1 MNGLRLVGIDGDKN
15 DVIRGNTRWSDNP
28 FVVMVLFNRRAH
40 KARYANAIAAHEHCE
55 GLTVSIEYGG
65 FHRRAVFVPEL
76 KDMADLDPSANLDC
90 AVIVRCRFSDFNVA
104 EVGDF
109 VEIGVSVPIN
119 VAKMLVVLIGPAS
132 EVFDD
137 AG

>member
-1 MNGLRLVGIDGDKN
+1 MLAVEGIKSFIADEECSGPPYIDGIVLIFSVDAT
-15 DVIRGNTRWSDNP
+15 VVLAGNNS
-28 FVVMVLFNRRAH
+28 
-40 KARYANAIAAHEHCE
+40 
-55 GLTVSIEYGG
+55 LTLVS
-65 FHRRAVFVPEL
+65 P
-76 KDMADLDPSANLDC
+76 
-90 AVIVRCRFSDFNVA
+90 DFNVA